1 MRIAE
6 YGQEPRLGDQ
16 PQAGAERAR
25 CGAPGERSA
34 AAQAATTRVT
44 RPLSGPY
51 LAGVIREISARH
63 EPLPG
68 ASDDHFEAGPES
80 RKRCHWPAADVNRDV
95 LFVGHGVG
103 IVGGGRQLD
112 IAEEL
117 DEIACLLAENNYALT
132 GIVARAPVVV
142 AVVTADGFGQAERRT
157 VVVDCAGLAVV
168 ASQNCAA

>member
-1 MRIAE
+1 MWR
-6 YGQEPRLGDQ
+6 GWRKKCCCLGGD
-16 PQAGAERAR
+16 RA
-25 CGAPGERSA
+25 CNKAP
-34 AAQAATTRVT
+34 
-44 RPLSGPY
+44 SGPY
-51 LAGVIREISARH
+51 LPGVIREISARH

-117 DEIACLLAENNYALT
+117 DEIA
-132 GIVARAPVVV
+132 
-142 AVVTADGFGQAERRT
+142 
-157 VVVDCAGLAVV
+157 
-168 ASQNCAA
+168 